1 VNAGVEGRAYPS
13 TTLVVEPEHVRRFA
27 DAVGQQPPGV
37 PPTFLTVAEFAVFG
51 SIISDP
57 DLGLDFGRVVH
68 GDQEYVW
75 HRPLEVG
82 ETLVLAPRIAAI
94 RERGGNGFLTIEVE
108 ITSPDG
114 EPVATTRA
122 TMIERAP

>member
-1 VNAGVEGRAYPS
+1 VNPDVEGRAYPS
-13 TTLVVEPEHVRRFA
+13 TTLVVEAERVGRFA
-27 DAVGQQPPGV
+27 SAVGQRPPGV
-37 PPTFLTVAEFAVFG
+37 PPTFLTCAEFAVFG
-51 SIISDP
+51 TIISDP
-57 DLGLDFGRVVH
+57 DLALDFGRVVH

-82 ETLVLAPRIAAI
+82 ETLVVAPRIAAI
-94 RERGGNGFLTIEVE
+94 RERAGNGFLTIELE

-122 TMIERAP
+122 TMVERAP